1 MASEI
6 YLAGRE
12 HQYRD
17 PEDGDYINSLTELL
31 YLPDTDEFRLDE
43 RESYLYGGATLRSDS
58 TPISKE
64 DALDF
69 IDECANDR
77 SLYHGVEMAPDEEI
91 PAAHSSDSEQAS
103 EIIDNLR
110 RKVENERSDA
120 ERKEDTMPEQTKSN
134 IRIKDPDAPASG
146 AQMGLLNSLAEN
158 GVVTPEEMAALGD
171 SPTKQAARDLINAH
185 AEEEGFK
192 AVQEARRAQRAA
204 AKSRSPE
211 QDGQP
216 SQYAHVK
223 VPAAFVKPYTY
234 TAKDGRTFEKA
245 YVRLAQGTKVNGIDI
260 GGFSCDVFMNDH
272 MKKQVL
278 ADQQVGLSFKADE
291 PVAIWKGSKDDPE
304 HPYERYEVNPWALVK
319 GIKDEFENYKADK
332 AAEREAAKG
341 QGISLK
347 DMEETNRDSADAL
360 AGHDAQDDRLPETR

>member
-1 MASEI
+1 
-6 YLAGRE
+6 
-12 HQYRD
+12 
-17 PEDGDYINSLTELL
+17 
-31 YLPDTDEFRLDE
+31 
-43 RESYLYGGATLRSDS
+43 
-58 TPISKE
+58 
-64 DALDF
+64 
-69 IDECANDR
+69 
-77 SLYHGVEMAPDEEI
+77 
-91 PAAHSSDSEQAS
+91 
-103 EIIDNLR
+103 
-110 RKVENERSDA
+110 
-120 ERKEDTMPEQTKSN
+120 MPEKTQDD
-134 IRIKDPDAPASG
+134 IRIKNPTAPASV
-146 AQMGLLNSLAEN
+146 AQMGLIDALAEA
-158 GVVTPEEMAALGD
+158 GVVSPEELSALGD
-171 SPTKQAARDLINAH
+171 SPTKQEASDLISAH
-185 AEEEGFK
+185 SAERE
-192 AVQEARRAQRAA
+192 A

-272 MKKQVL
+272 MKKQML

-347 DMEETNRDSADAL
+347 DMEETSRDAADAL